1 MGAQSQGC
9 SLHRHGNDDTAQR
22 QTQEG
27 NYDGDNFGFPFERPN
42 ITIADCGCRDER
54 PVKAIKA

>member
-9 SLHRHGNDDTAQR
+9 SLHRPGNDDTAQG

-27 NYDGDNFGFPFERPN
+27 NYDGDNFGFPSERPN
-42 ITIADCGCRDER
+42 ITIADCVAVMKDQ
-54 PVKAIKA
+54 

>member
-9 SLHRHGNDDTAQR
+9 SLHRPGNDDTAQR

-27 NYDGDNFGFPFERPN
+27 NYDGDNFGFPSERPN
-42 ITIADCGCRDER
+42 ITIADCVAVMKDQ
-54 PVKAIKA
+54 